1 MAMAVPKPLNVVF
14 SSRMASDVQGQD
26 GKEVK
31 EKIVGCVGLTF
42 FFSIAF
48 CRWVKGAPI
57 ELGAFEDW

>member
-31 EKIVGCVGLTF
+31 EKIGCVGLTF
-42 FFSIAF
+42 FFNVAF
-48 CRWVKGAPI
+48 CR
-57 ELGAFEDW
+57 